1 MSTTTAGQWVKFFN
15 ASGIP
20 SPAAATYAHIFVENR
35 IQVDMLMDLNK
46 EYLREMGIT
55 LMGDIIAI
63 LRHAKTV
70 CDQTAREKV
79 LSCETPV
86 PIAAVPANPV
96 TPLDKKIRLKS
107 TASVASSSSAAVVAP
122 LPAVKPRRV
131 LPEHEGKYKIK
142 LPSGTTERS
151 KQILAKQAKLYSD
164 REASKEK
171 SDIFKRLAKNSKD
184 TIVLEDNNDSSSL
197 DSMDNVKMRIT
208 GLGSKSLQTSS
219 SIFSRLGGK
228 SSDEATVSKEIKPI
242 LKNTAKNRLSTIV
255 KAKTVVAPTIVKP
268 IKQKV
273 ILVKKVPLKKE
284 SDEDESMASS
294 GDDDMYDDM
303 DISGGSEKF
312 VKFASTAEVREI
324 APRRYSSP
332 TRKTFKPRQ
341 DFIKDKPAGVKARL
355 GLNAKLHSTKKS
367 LNLKASP
374 PSKMKTLSKMKADE
388 VIQRHD
394 LPVHKRLGK
403 SSPITTKSSSTS
415 SSNSSNVSNISKRLG
430 RVNIEKSSPKTASV
444 FDRLGYGS

>member
-79 LSCETPV
+79 LSAESSVPV
-86 PIAAVPANPV
+86 AAVPANPA
-96 TPLDKKIRLKS
+96 TPLEKNKIRLKS
-107 TASVASSSSAAVVAP
+107 TASVASTSSSAAVVPP
-122 LPAVKPRRV
+122 LTAVKPRRV

-142 LPSGTTERS
+142 LPTGTTERS

-164 REASKEK
+164 REAAKEK

-184 TIVLEDNNDSSSL
+184 TIELDDNDDSSTNS
-197 DSMDNVKMRIT
+197 SDNVKMRIT
-208 GLGSKSLQTSS
+208 GVGSKTIQTSA

-228 SSDEATVSKEIKPI
+228 SHEDTVTKQIKPI
-242 LKNTAKNRLSTIV
+242 LKNTAKNRLSTII
-255 KAKTVVAPTIVKP
+255 KAKTVAPTIVKP

-273 ILVKKVPLKKE
+273 ILVKKVPLKTE
-284 SDEDESMASS
+284 SDEDESMANS
-294 GDDDMYDDM
+294 DEEVYDDM

-324 APRRYSSP
+324 APRRHSSP
-332 TRKTFKPRQ
+332 TRKTFKARQ
-341 DFIKDKPAGVKARL
+341 DLINEKPASVKARL
-355 GLNAKLHSTKKS
+355 GLNSKLHATKKT
-367 LNLKASP
+367 LNLKSSP
-374 PSKMKTLSKMKADE
+374 PSNKLKNLSKMKADE
-388 VIQRHD
+388 LINRHD

-403 SSPITTKSSSTS
+403 SSPSANTNKSSSTGSVS
-415 SSNSSNVSNISKRLG
+415 SISKRLG
-430 RVNIEKSSPKTASV
+430 RVNIEKSSPKNGKSGSV
-444 FDRLGYGS
+444 FDRLGYNS

>member
-79 LSCETPV
+79 LSSETHV
-86 PIAAVPANPV
+86 PIAAVPANPI
-96 TPLDKKIRLKS
+96 TPLEKNKIRLKS
-107 TASVASSSSAAVVAP
+107 TASVASSSSPAIVTP
-122 LPAVKPRRV
+122 LTAVKPRRV

-164 REASKEK
+164 REAAKDR
-171 SDIFKRLAKNSKD
+171 SDIFKRLAKNSKG
-184 TIVLEDNNDSSSL
+184 TIDLGDNNDDSSSG
-197 DSMDNVKMRIT
+197 SSDNVRMRIT
-208 GLGSKSLQTSS
+208 GVGNKTIQTTG

-228 SSDEATVSKEIKPI
+228 SSEDTVSKQIKPI

-255 KAKTVVAPTIVKP
+255 KAKTVAPTIVKP

-284 SDEDESMASS
+284 SDEDESAGVS
-294 GDDDMYDDM
+294 DEDMYDNM

-324 APRRYSSP
+324 APRRHSSP
-332 TRKTFKPRQ
+332 TRKTFKARQ
-341 DFIKDKPAGVKARL
+341 DNSVKARL
-355 GLNAKLHSTKKS
+355 GMNSKLHSTKKS
-367 LNLKASP
+367 INLKASP
-374 PSKMKTLSKMKADE
+374 PSKLKTISKMKADE
-388 VIQRHD
+388 VLNRHD
-394 LPVHKRLGK
+394 LPVHKRLGR
-403 SSPITTKSSSTS
+403 SSPSAAKSSSSTS
-415 SSNSSNVSNISKRLG
+415 SSNVSTISKRLG
-430 RVNIEKSSPKTASV
+430 RVNIDKSSPKNSRASSV
-444 FDRLGYGS
+444 FDRLGYNS